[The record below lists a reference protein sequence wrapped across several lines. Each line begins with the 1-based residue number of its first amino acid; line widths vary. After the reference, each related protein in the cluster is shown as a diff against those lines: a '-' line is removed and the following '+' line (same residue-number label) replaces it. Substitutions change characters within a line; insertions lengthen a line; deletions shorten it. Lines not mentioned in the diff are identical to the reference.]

1 MQHHVKKLI
10 AALFVCLLAALCAC
24 QSQTRE
30 TGALRFSELMA
41 GGGPVYSPE
50 GENCGWIELYNST
63 GEEIALADW
72 RISGS
77 GGEEYCF
84 PADAAVSAG
93 DYYVLW
99 LTEDT
104 GFSLPE
110 SGEVTF
116 SLLDAE
122 EQLSD
127 SLALSALSPD
137 SAYIRT
143 DEGLSPADA
152 PSPGYE
158 NNASGQEAFLAEISR
173 DADALRISE
182 VMAKN
187 RSVRKDAYG
196 GFSDWIELENISDHD
211 LSLAGWHIS
220 DKEDGLGW
228 ACPDVTLPAGGRL
241 LLFASGRD
249 SREGELHTDFSLS
262 QGETVRLTNRR
273 GYTADEFACETGEVD
288 LALALNGEGQ
298 TQETLY
304 PTPGFENSRAGYD
317 AWQESLAAEGPLV
330 INEVMVANFLDNYL
344 NVTGNRD
351 WVEIKNVSSE
361 TVNLS
366 NYYLSDSD
374 DDYLLWQLP
383 DRELASGAVT
393 LIICDSDGPQRGDRY
408 PCAPFSLDSTSEH
421 LFLSDNSHV
430 VDSAYLRDI
439 PCECSY
445 GRMDGENGFFYFTNP
460 TPGYNNGTGCRRVS
474 AEPAALT
481 PDGTYDDVETLSIE
495 LSAEGAIYYT
505 TDGQVPTTASTPY
518 SGPITVDKTT
528 IIRAISV
535 EEGGLP
541 SRTLTLSYLLN
552 EGHSLPVISLVLDD
566 LTQFNSVYSNGT
578 KYVEMPGSV
587 SLYEEDGSFTIGC
600 GVTMSGMTSLIL
612 PKKNMSLKFRG
623 AYGDAWLDY
632 DVFDGGVAEFTD
644 LTVRAG
650 QDYYSAIIR
659 NELCQNLCLQMTDS
673 VVTQRSKYCVLYING
688 QYWGIY
694 ALKEKVNRQLYASQA
709 GVSKESV
716 TMVDG
721 PAGVNTDFYR
731 DVYQY
736 VTSHDMSVP
745 ENYEHFCSVMDVD
758 SLIDWLI
765 MEGYC
770 ANGDILKGNVRY
782 CRSTENGGLWKVV
795 FYDLDATLLRT
806 FNNFYNLLY
815 SPQAYMQQISQIIMP
830 LLKNEAFVERLLTR
844 FAAAIEGPLSN
855 ENVLAEIDRLVALIQ
870 PETERDAVRWHTS
883 IARWERNLEYLKN
896 FIGENDYAQT
906 NINTICEILDL
917 DDAQRET
924 WFGGK

>member
-63 GEEIALADW
+63 GEEISLAGW

-127 SLALSALSPD
+127 SLALSALSSD

-211 LSLAGWHIS
+211 VSLAGWHIS

-228 ACPDVTLPAGGRL
+228 AFPDVTLPAGGRL

-249 SREGELHTDFSLS
+249 SRAGELHTDFSLS

-273 GYTADEFACETGEVD
+273 GYTADEFVCETGEAD
-288 LALALNGEGQ
+288 LALALNREGQ

-330 INEVMVANFLDNYL
+330 INEVMVANFLNNYL

-351 WVEIKNVSSE
+351 WVEIKNVSAE

-383 DRELASGAVT
+383 DRELAPGAVT

-421 LFLSDNSHV
+421 LFLSDSSHV

-481 PDGTYDDVETLSIE
+481 PDGTYDDVETLGIE

-541 SRTLTLSYLLN
+541 SRPLTLSYLLN

-745 ENYEHFCSVMDVD
+745 ENYEHFCSVMDED

-870 PETERDAVRWHTS
+870 PEAERDAERWHTS

>member
-1 MQHHVKKLI
+1 MQHKIKKL
-10 AALFVCLLAALCAC
+10 AVAVLVFLLMLLCGC
-24 QSQTRE
+24 DSRTQE
-30 TGALRFSELMA
+30 LRISELMA
-41 GGGPVYSPE
+41 GGGQVYSPE
-50 GENCGWIELYNST
+50 GENCAWIELYNGT
-63 GEEIALADW
+63 GEEICLEGW
-72 RISGS
+72 RLSGS
-77 GGEEYCF
+77 SGEYRFSGDAVVPAGG
-84 PADAAVSAG
+84 
-93 DYYVLW
+93 YYVLW
-99 LTEDT
+99 LSGNQE
-104 GFSLPE
+104 FCLPDAVE
-110 SGEVTF
+110 ETL

-122 EQLSD
+122 DKLSD
-127 SLALSALSPD
+127 ELNVSGLTCEASL
-137 SAYIRT
+137 IRA
-143 DEGLSPADA
+143 DEGLLPADA

-158 NNASGQEAFLAEISR
+158 NSTSGQEAFLAEISR

-187 RSVRKDAYG
+187 CSVRKDAYG
-196 GFSDWIELENISDHD
+196 GFSDWIELENISDYDVD
-211 LSLAGWHIS
+211 LDGWHIS
-220 DKEDGLGW
+220 DKEDRLGW
-228 ACPDVTLPAGGRL
+228 TFPDVTLPAGGRL

-273 GYTADEFACETGEVD
+273 GYTADEFVCASGEAD
-288 LALALNGEGQ
+288 LALTLNGEGQ
-298 TQETLY
+298 IEETLY
-304 PTPGFENSRAGYD
+304 PTPDFENSRAGYD

-351 WVEIKNVSSE
+351 WVEIKNISSG
-361 TVNLS
+361 TVKLS
-366 NYYLSDSD
+366 DFYLSDSD

-383 DRELASGAVT
+383 ERELAPGAVF
-393 LIICDSDGPQRGDRY
+393 LVICDSNGAQRGDRY
-408 PCAPFSLDSTSEH
+408 PCAPFSLDSTAEQ
-421 LFLSDNSHV
+421 LFLSDSSHV
-430 VDSAYLRDI
+430 ADSAYLRDI

-445 GRMDGENGFFYFTNP
+445 GRMDGENGFFYFASP
-460 TPGYNNGTGCRRVS
+460 TPGYNNGAGSRRVS

-481 PDGTYDDVETLSIE
+481 PDGTYDDVDALTVE
-495 LSAEGAIYYT
+495 LSAEGDIYYT
-505 TDGQVPTTASTPY
+505 TDGRVPTTASTPY
-518 SGPITVDKTT
+518 SGPITIDKTT

-535 EEGGLP
+535 EKGGIP
-541 SRTLTLSYLLN
+541 SRPLTLSYFLN
-552 EGHSLPVISLVLDD
+552 EGHSLPVISLVMDD
-566 LTQFNSVYSNGT
+566 LEKFNSIYSSGT
-578 KYVEMPGSV
+578 KHVEMPGSV
-587 SLYEEDGSFTIGC
+587 SLYEEDDSFTIGC
-600 GVTMSGMTSLIL
+600 GVTMSGMTSLVL

-632 DVFDGGVAEFTD
+632 DVFGGGVAEFTD
-644 LTVRAG
+644 LTIRAG

-659 NELCQNLCLQMTDS
+659 NELCQNLCLQTTDS

-709 GVSKESV
+709 GVSKDSV
-716 TMVDG
+716 TMIDG
-721 PAGVNTDFYR
+721 PAGWNTDFYR

-736 VTSHDMSVP
+736 VSSHDMSQP
-745 ENYEHFCSVMDVD
+745 ENYEHFCSVMDID

-830 LLKNEAFVERLLTR
+830 LLKNQAFVERLLTR

-870 PETERDAVRWHTS
+870 PETERDAARWHTS
-883 IARWERNLEYLKN
+883 LYRWERNVEYLKN
-896 FIGENDYAQT
+896 FIGGNDYAQF
-906 NINTICEILDL
+906 NINTICDILDL
-917 DDAQRET
+917 SAEQKEYY
-924 WFGGK
+924 FGGK

>member
-63 GEEIALADW
+63 GEEIALAGW

-104 GFSLPE
+104 EFSLPE

-127 SLALSALSPD
+127 SLALSALSSD

-228 ACPDVTLPAGGRL
+228 AFPDVTLPAGGRL

-273 GYTADEFACETGEVD
+273 GYTADEFVCETGEAD

-298 TQETLY
+298 AEETQY

-351 WVEIKNVSSE
+351 WVEIKNVSAE

-383 DRELASGAVT
+383 DRELAPGAVT

-421 LFLSDNSHV
+421 LFLSDSSHV

-445 GRMDGENGFFYFTNP
+445 GRMDGENGFFYFTSP
-460 TPGYNNGTGCRRVS
+460 TPGYNNGTGSRRVS

-552 EGHSLPVISLVLDD
+552 EGHSLPVVSLVLDD
-566 LTQFNSVYSNGT
+566 LEQFNSVYSNGT
-578 KYVEMPGSV
+578 KYWEMPGSV

-600 GVTMSGMTSLIL
+600 GVTMSGMTSLVL

-659 NELCQNLCLQMTDS
+659 NELCQNLCLQTTDS

-709 GVSKESV
+709 GVSKDSV

-870 PETERDAVRWHTS
+870 PEAERDAVRWHTS

>member
-41 GGGPVYSPE
+41 EGGAVYSPE

-63 GEEIALADW
+63 GEEIALAGW

-173 DADALRISE
+173 DADDLRISE

-211 LSLAGWHIS
+211 VSLAGWHIS
-220 DKEDGLGW
+220 DKGDGLGW

-262 QGETVRLTNRR
+262 QGETIRLTSRR
-273 GYTADEFACETGEVD
+273 GYTADEFVCETGEAD

-298 TQETLY
+298 AEETLY
-304 PTPGFENSRAGYD
+304 PTPGYENSRAGYD

-330 INEVMVANFLDNYL
+330 INEVMVANFLNNYL

-351 WVEIKNVSSE
+351 WVEIKNVSAE

-383 DRELASGAVT
+383 DRELAPGAVT

-421 LFLSDNSHV
+421 LFLSDSSHV

-445 GRMDGENGFFYFTNP
+445 GRMDGENGFFYFTSP
-460 TPGYNNGTGCRRVS
+460 TPGYNNGTGSRRVS

-541 SRTLTLSYLLN
+541 SRPLTLSYLLN

-709 GVSKESV
+709 GVSKDSV

>member
-41 GGGPVYSPE
+41 GGGAVYSPE

-63 GEEIALADW
+63 GEEIALAGW

-127 SLALSALSPD
+127 SLALSALSSD

-211 LSLAGWHIS
+211 VSLAGWHIS

-228 ACPDVTLPAGGRL
+228 AFPDVTLPAGGRL

-249 SREGELHTDFSLS
+249 SRAGELHTDFSLS
-262 QGETVRLTNRR
+262 QGETIRLTNRR
-273 GYTADEFACETGEVD
+273 GYTADEFVCETGEAD

-298 TQETLY
+298 AEETLY

-351 WVEIKNVSSE
+351 WVEIKNVSAE

-374 DDYLLWQLP
+374 DDYLLWQLL
-383 DRELASGAVT
+383 DRELAPGAVT

-541 SRTLTLSYLLN
+541 SRPLTLSYFLN

-632 DVFDGGVAEFTD
+632 DLFDGGVAEFTD

-709 GVSKESV
+709 GVSKDSV

-924 WFGGK
+924 WFGEK

>member
-10 AALFVCLLAALCAC
+10 AALFAFLLAALCGC
-24 QSQTRE
+24 QAQIQE
-30 TGALRFSELMA
+30 TGAIRFSELMA
-41 GGGPVYSPE
+41 GGGPVYAPE

-63 GEEIALADW
+63 GEEIALAGW

-127 SLALSALSPD
+127 SLALSALSSD

-211 LSLAGWHIS
+211 VSLAGWHIS

-228 ACPDVTLPAGGRL
+228 AFPDVTLPAGGRL

-262 QGETVRLTNRR
+262 QGETVCLTNRR
-273 GYTADEFACETGEVD
+273 GYTADKFVCETGEAD

-383 DRELASGAVT
+383 DRELAPGAVT
-393 LIICDSDGPQRGDRY
+393 LIICDSDGAQRGDRY

-421 LFLSDNSHV
+421 LFLSDSSHV

-445 GRMDGENGFFYFTNP
+445 GRMDGENGFFYFTSP
-460 TPGYNNGTGCRRVS
+460 TPGYNNGNGSRRVS

-535 EEGGLP
+535 EEGGIP
-541 SRTLTLSYLLN
+541 SRVLTLSYFLN

-566 LTQFNSVYSNGT
+566 LEQFNSVYSSGT
-578 KYVEMPGSV
+578 KHWEMPGSV

-632 DVFDGGVAEFTD
+632 DLFDGGVAEFTD

-709 GVSKESV
+709 GVSKDSV

-844 FAAAIEGPLSN
+844 FAEAIEGPLSN

-870 PETERDAVRWHTS
+870 PEAERDAARWHTS
-883 IARWERNLEYLKN
+883 LERWERNLEYLKN
-896 FIGENDYAQT
+896 FIGENDYAQF

-924 WFGGK
+924 WFGEK

>member
-41 GGGPVYSPE
+41 GGGAVYSPE

-63 GEEIALADW
+63 GEEIALAGW

-127 SLALSALSPD
+127 SLALSALSSD

-211 LSLAGWHIS
+211 VSLAGWHIS

-228 ACPDVTLPAGGRL
+228 AFPDVTLPAGGRL

-262 QGETVRLTNRR
+262 QGETVCLNNRR
-273 GYTADEFACETGEVD
+273 GYTADEFVCETGEAD

-298 TQETLY
+298 AQETLY
-304 PTPGFENSRAGYD
+304 PTPGYENSRAGYD

-351 WVEIKNVSSE
+351 WVEIKNVSAE
-361 TVNLS
+361 TVSLS

-383 DRELASGAVT
+383 DRELAPGAVT

-430 VDSAYLRDI
+430 MDSAYLRDI

-474 AEPAALT
+474 AEPASLT

-541 SRTLTLSYLLN
+541 SRVLTLSYFLN

-578 KYVEMPGSV
+578 KHVEMPGSV

-632 DVFDGGVAEFTD
+632 DLFDGGVAEFTD

-709 GVSKESV
+709 GVSKDSV

-844 FAAAIEGPLSN
+844 FTAAIEGPLSN

-870 PETERDAVRWHTS
+870 PEAERDAVRWHTS

-924 WFGGK
+924 WFGEK

>member
-41 GGGPVYSPE
+41 GGGAVYSPE

-63 GEEIALADW
+63 GEEIALAGW

-127 SLALSALSPD
+127 SLALSALSSD

-211 LSLAGWHIS
+211 VSLAGWHIS

-228 ACPDVTLPAGGRL
+228 AFPDVTLPAGGRL

-273 GYTADEFACETGEVD
+273 GYTADEFVCETGEAD

-298 TQETLY
+298 AQETLY
-304 PTPGFENSRAGYD
+304 PTPGYENSRAGYD

-351 WVEIKNVSSE
+351 WVEIKNISTE
-361 TVNLS
+361 TVTLS

-383 DRELASGAVT
+383 DRELAPGAVT

-541 SRTLTLSYLLN
+541 SRVLTLSYFLN

-632 DVFDGGVAEFTD
+632 DLFDGGVAEFTD

-709 GVSKESV
+709 GVSKGSV

-844 FAAAIEGPLSN
+844 FTAAIEGPLSN

-870 PETERDAVRWHTS
+870 PEAERDAVRWHTS

-924 WFGGK
+924 WFGEK

>member
-30 TGALRFSELMA
+30 TGAIRFSELMA

-63 GEEIALADW
+63 GEEIALAGW

-84 PADAAVSAG
+84 PADAAVLAG

-99 LTEDT
+99 LSEGTD
-104 GFSLPE
+104 FSLPE

-127 SLALSALSPD
+127 SLSVGVLSSD

-158 NNASGQEAFLAEISR
+158 NSASGQEAFLAEISR

-187 RSVRKDAYG
+187 RSVLKDAYG
-196 GFSDWIELENISDHD
+196 SFSDWIELENISDHD
-211 LSLAGWHIS
+211 VSLDGWHIS

-228 ACPDVTLPAGGRL
+228 AFPDVTLPAGGRL

-262 QGETVRLTNRR
+262 QGETICLTNRR
-273 GYTADEFACETGEVD
+273 GYTADEFVCETGEAD

-298 TQETLY
+298 VEETLY
-304 PTPGFENSRAGYD
+304 PTPGYENSRAGYD

-351 WVEIKNVSSE
+351 WVEIKNVSAE

-383 DRELASGAVT
+383 DRELAPGAVT

-408 PCAPFSLDSTSEH
+408 PCAPFSLDSTSEQ

-445 GRMDGENGFFYFTNP
+445 GRMDGENGFFYFTSP
-460 TPGYNNGTGCRRVS
+460 TPGNNNGTGSRRVS

-552 EGHSLPVISLVLDD
+552 EGHSLPVVSLVLDD

-623 AYGDAWLDY
+623 AYGDAWLNY

-659 NELCQNLCLQMTDS
+659 NELCQNLCLQTTDS

-870 PETERDAVRWHTS
+870 PEAERDAVRWHTS

-924 WFGGK
+924 WFGEK